1 MAAHLARRLEGKV
14 AIITGA
20 ASGIGE
26 AAVKLFSRYGAK
38 VVIADIQDGLAHKVC
53 KDLDRSSTT
62 FVHCDVTKEE
72 DLENVVNI
80 AVDKYGKLDIM
91 YNNAGIMGAVKS
103 NILDNERSDFE
114 KVVSINLV
122 GTFLGIKQAARVMI
136 PRGQGSII
144 TTGSVSSSIGG
155 VCSHAYTSSKHGV
168 LGLTRNAAV
177 DLGRYGIRVNCV
189 SPYVVLT
196 ASTLDTLKKMGK
208 EGSDVYSTLN
218 GATLT
223 PNDVAETAVFL
234 ASDESKYVSGQ
245 DFIVDGGFTVENPGL
260 SMFK

>member
-1 MAAHLARRLEGKV
+1 MAAHFARRLEGKV

-26 AAVKLFSRYGAK
+26 AAARLFSRHGAK
-38 VVIADIQDGLAHKVC
+38 LVIADIQDDLAQKVC
-53 KDLDRSSTT
+53 DNLDASSTT

-72 DLENVVNI
+72 DLENVVNV
-80 AVDKYGKLDIM
+80 AVSKYGKLDIM
-91 YNNAGIMGAVKS
+91 YNNAGITGEIKF
-103 NILDNERSDFE
+103 NILDNEKSEFE
-114 KVVSINLV
+114 KVIGINLV
-122 GTFLGIKQAARVMI
+122 AKVMI

-144 TTGSVSSSIGG
+144 STTSVAASVGG
-155 VCSHAYTSSKHGV
+155 VCPHAYTSSKHGV
-168 LGLTRNAAV
+168 LGLTRNTAI

-189 SPYVVLT
+189 SPYAVLT
-196 ASTLDTLKKMGK
+196 EAALVTLKEMGK
-208 EGSDVYSTLN
+208 KGSNIYSTLN

-234 ASDESKYVSGQ
+234 ASDESKYVNGQ
-245 DFIVDGGFTVENPGL
+245 DFIVDGGFTVENIGL